1 MVRGDDLNYAH
12 AAYELANGKLHFDYW
27 LAGTSRIGLYAP
39 VALLYRIFGP
49 SEVATLAFPFL
60 SSLLTVIIIYGIG
73 KLLDGQRVGL
83 VAALL
88 WACLPLDI
96 FLASD
101 LLADGPVATFSAA
114 AIYFLLLAERSQS
127 STKAFSVAASL
138 LCLLW
143 AILIKPIAIVT
154 LFFLLIYTATKLSPR
169 IISLSEVK
177 KFLDWSRN
185 NRKLMVSILGTLL
198 LVLIIGYA
206 MIRPRPLVVSLS
218 RAATDFARLLLIGET
233 HIDLSDL
240 RLDQIDLFV
249 LLGPLFLI
257 ASVVLILE
265 HYSAA
270 AFALLWGGFYFIYY
284 EWGSMDLNPFYYR
297 PILFA
302 EERSLLF
309 TLVPMTVIA
318 GLFLGKEMEHRF
330 AAMTVTVSAI
340 LVSVV
345 VLVFGQWV
353 LQNPTSS
360 WVILLELMGLSAII
374 ASPFV
379 LRMVNSGNRQWEV
392 GVLVVLI
399 ALALIKP
406 TSPYNAGF
414 WQFKRDEMANYR
426 QVAQFLSQRQEAVF
440 INSHGNAIRLNYVSD
455 FQMGFD
461 WAEEGRN
468 DVDRINV
475 GLINAVT
482 AGSFYVTSVELSQVP
497 SSWREVFRVE
507 RGAETLVVYQV
518 GVN

>member
-1 MVRGDDLNYAH
+1 MVRGDDINYAH
-12 AAYELANGKLHFDYW
+12 AAYELANGRLHFDYW

-49 SEVATLAFPFL
+49 SEFVSLAFPFL

-73 KLLDGQRVGL
+73 KLLDGQRAGL

-114 AIYFLLLAERSQS
+114 AIYFLLLAERGPR
-127 STKAFSVAASL
+127 STKAFRGAASL

-154 LFFLLIYTATKLSPR
+154 LFFLLIYAALKLLPR
-169 IISLSEVK
+169 IISLSAVK
-177 KFLDWSRN
+177 HFSSWLRDH
-185 NRKLMVSILGTLL
+185 RKLVVSIFGTLL
-198 LVLIIGYA
+198 LVLITGYS
-206 MIRPRPLVVSLS
+206 MIQPRSLAVSLS
-218 RAATDFARLLLIGET
+218 RGATDFARLLLIGET
-233 HIDLSDL
+233 RIDLSDL
-240 RLDQIDLFV
+240 RLDQIDLFA

-257 ASVVLILE
+257 SSVVLILE

-270 AFALLWGGFYFIYY
+270 WFALLWGGFYFLYY
-284 EWGSMDLNPFYYR
+284 EWGTMDLNPFYYR

-318 GLFLGKEMEHRF
+318 ALFLGKDMEHRF
-330 AAMTVTVSAI
+330 AIKTVTVSAI
-340 LVSVV
+340 LVSVTA
-345 VLVFGQWV
+345 LVFGPW
-353 LQNPTSS
+353 LMRNLESS
-360 WVILLELMGLSAII
+360 LVSLMEFIGLIALF
-374 ASPFV
+374 ASPFALQV
-379 LRMVNSGNRQWEV
+379 LNSGRRRLATSF
-392 GVLVVLI
+392 LVVLI

-406 TSPYNAGF
+406 TPPYNAGY

-426 QVAQFLSQRQEAVF
+426 QVAQFLSQRQGAVF

-468 DVDRINV
+468 DVDRIHV
-475 GLINAVT
+475 GLINTVT
-482 AGSFYVTSVELSQVP
+482 EGSFYVTGVELSALP
-497 SSWREVFRVE
+497 AGWREVYRVE
-507 RGAETLVVYQV
+507 RGAEFLVVYLA
-518 GVN
+518 GKD